1 MDHGSDVV
9 LNTAPIHRQARRRS
23 IPTRVDTEQEWSDT
37 RRCGRRTN
45 DTGFTLVE
53 LMMVAAIGTTL
64 LAITSTSIGHLLERS
79 RGDAALAGVLSQL
92 RQARD
97 LAINR
102 RRTIQVDFVAPNE
115 VRTTQLDIPN
125 GTTLINQ
132 FFLEGDVQFVQFAS
146 VPDTPEGFGAATA
159 VDFGNETPYFI
170 VDGMLVDSSGAALSG
185 TVFLGLQNEP
195 SSARAVTVFGG
206 TGQVRG
212 YRWTGITWVEQ

>member
-1 MDHGSDVV
+1 M
-9 LNTAPIHRQARRRS
+9 
-23 IPTRVDTEQEWSDT
+23 
-37 RRCGRRTN
+37 RTN
-45 DTGFTLVE
+45 HSGFTLVE
-53 LMMVAAIGTTL
+53 LMVVAAIGTIL
-64 LAITSTSIGHLLERS
+64 LAITSISIGHVLES
-79 RGDAALAGVLSQL
+79 TRGDAALAGVLSQL

-97 LAINR
+97 LAITR

-115 VRTTQLDIPN
+115 VRTTQLDIPS

-132 FFLEGDVQFVQFAS
+132 YFLEGNVQFIRFAT

-195 SSARAVTVFGG
+195 LSARAVTVFGG

-212 YRWTGITWVEQ
+212 YSWSGTTWVEQ

>member
-1 MDHGSDVV
+1 
-9 LNTAPIHRQARRRS
+9 
-23 IPTRVDTEQEWSDT
+23 
-37 RRCGRRTN
+37 
-45 DTGFTLVE
+45 
-53 LMMVAAIGTTL
+53 MVAAIGTTL

-97 LAINR
+97 LATNR

-132 FFLEGDVQFVQFAS
+132 FFLEGNVQFVQFAG

-159 VDFGNETPYFI
+159 VDFDNETPYFI
-170 VDGMLVDSSGAALSG
+170 VDGMLVDGSGAALSG

-195 SSARAVTVFGG
+195 SSARAATVFGG